1 MQKSFLAAASQPL
14 ILSILAVEESYGYKI
29 VQKLNAMLK
38 GEMEWPEATLYP
50 MLKRMEKI
58 GLIQSKWT
66 IADNERPRR
75 YYFITEAGIAELKQ
89 ANQRWH
95 RIASIIQSLCQQS
108 LNVDLPPLTEE
119 K

>member
-1 MQKSFLAAASQPL
+1 MQKSFIAAASQPL
-14 ILSILAVEESYGYKI
+14 ILSILAAEESYGYKI
-29 VQKLNAMLK
+29 VQRLNAMLE

-50 MLKRMEKI
+50 MLKRMEKN

-89 ANQRWH
+89 ANKRWQH
-95 RIASIIQSLCQQS
+95 ISTIIQSLCRQS
-108 LNVDLPPLTEE
+108 FDVNTPPLTEE